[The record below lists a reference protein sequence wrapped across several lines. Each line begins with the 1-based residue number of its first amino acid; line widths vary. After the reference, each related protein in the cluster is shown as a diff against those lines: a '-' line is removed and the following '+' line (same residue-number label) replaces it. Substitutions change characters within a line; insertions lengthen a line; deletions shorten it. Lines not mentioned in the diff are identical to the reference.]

1 MVTQTK
7 AQNSK
12 PALSNFRKLVAALVI
27 MVPLLLLAT
36 SQESKAHGNDLN
48 TTPVDSSVVDKFP
61 ETIEIIFNE
70 RVTILEKSTLLINA
84 LGENTVLSTKAED
97 YNNGSKV
104 FLSPPTTAPPK
115 GWYAVNWRALSE
127 DSHPISGTFTFFY
140 GDPALSSSSSKVE
153 AVENPAEIYIYI
165 ATLLRVFSYLS
176 LLLALGSTAFL
187 WVVGGKTAEVYTKS
201 GKHAWRIALAATI
214 AGFVTTL
221 LLLVNT
227 AIILNGGSF
236 TSLGLIIQ
244 IVAAGPIGSALLIR
258 VSALFGICTGLLLL
272 SEKSLKKLGVAV
284 FAASSFFYIYSY
296 AMSSHVYVV
305 PLKWVAV
312 AGLILH
318 LIGASIWLGGIPSLA
333 LALRST
339 SKNTDGHSTATMNAA
354 KLSIVD
360 RFSKVATLA
369 VACVGMGGLLASF
382 TMFNNIS
389 EYYTTSYGRILLLK
403 IVLVS
408 CAGAVGAYNHFVLV
422 PMLRKEPD
430 NEKTQVAIKKSVTK
444 ELVIFLMIVLATGVL
459 TYNAAPKAGGNHF
472 SGHSGGG
479 HTGAV
484 DGGEL
489 ASRLDPT
496 IVRMPVA
503 TGEIQIEYYPGESTV
518 ENTFRATL
526 TSSMGLNV
534 QIVQASI
541 RFARADLQISGL
553 ERTMTVQNG
562 VLPTLVTRDLGV
574 TGLWDAEIILT
585 TVTGDL
591 LQAPFSVTITD
602 TLSARGSK

>member
-1 MVTQTK
+1 MTTHTK
-7 AQNSK
+7 SHNLK
-12 PALSNFRKLVAALVI
+12 PALSNLRKLVAALAVI
-27 MVPLLLLAT
+27 VPLLLMVT
-36 SQESKAHGNDLN
+36 SQESKAHGKDLN
-48 TTPVDSSVVDKFP
+48 TTPTDGSVVDEFP

-70 RVTILEKSTLLINA
+70 KVTILEESTILLNS
-84 LGENTVLSTKAED
+84 LGENTVLSAKAED

-104 FLSPPTTAPPK
+104 LLNSPAEDLAK
-115 GWYAVNWRALSE
+115 GWYAVNWRALSA
-127 DSHPISGTFTFFY
+127 DSHPIAGTFTFFY
-140 GDPALSSSSSKVE
+140 GDPALSSSFSKPE
-153 AVENPAEIYIYI
+153 RVENPAKVYIYL
-165 ATLLRVFSYLS
+165 ATLLRIFSYLS
-176 LLLALGSTAFL
+176 LLLSLGAIVFW

-201 GKHAWRIALAATI
+201 GKHAWRIALYAAI
-214 AGFVTTL
+214 LGFVTTL

-227 AIILNGGSF
+227 AIILNGGSY

-244 IVAAGPIGSALLIR
+244 IVASGPIGSALLIR
-258 VSALFGICTGLLLL
+258 VSALFGVCTGLLLL
-272 SEKSLKKLGVAV
+272 SEKSLKKLGVGV
-284 FAASSFFYIYSY
+284 FAVSSFFYIYSY

-312 AGLILH
+312 SGLILH
-318 LIGASIWLGGIPSLA
+318 LVGASIWLGGIPSLV

-339 SKNTDGHSTATMNAA
+339 SKNIDGHATALVNSA

-360 RFSKVATLA
+360 RFSKIATLA
-369 VACVGMGGLLASF
+369 VVCVGLGGVLASF
-382 TMFNNIS
+382 TMFNSIA
-389 EYYTTSYGRILLLK
+389 EYYTTNYGRVLLLK

-422 PMLRKEPD
+422 PLLRKEPD
-430 NEKTQVAIKKSVTK
+430 NEKAHDAIKRSVTK
-444 ELVIFLMIVLATGVL
+444 ELVIFLLIVLATGAL
-459 TYNAAPKAGGNHF
+459 TYNSAPKAGGNHF

-479 HTGAV
+479 HMGTV

-503 TGEIQIEYYPGESTV
+503 AGEIQVEYYPGESTV
-518 ENTFRATL
+518 ENTFKATL
-526 TSSMGLNV
+526 TSSAGLNV

-541 RFARADLQISGL
+541 RFARADLQISGF

-562 VLPTLVTRDLGV
+562 VLPTLVTWDLRV
-574 TGLWDAEIILT
+574 PGLWDAEIILT

-591 LQAPFSVTITD
+591 IQAPFSVEITD
-602 TLSARGSK
+602 TLSAGKSK